1 MASSLRVDQPARVGG
16 TPARPAMSR
25 PIRSASAIVRV
36 RPPPEWEMTRANS
49 GWARGDA
56 SRLMTAEPPADWPAI
71 VTCEGS
77 PPNAAMLSRTHSR
90 PRIMSR
96 RPRLVGASAIQPKPS
111 KPRRYERETVTMPS
125 RLYEAPSYHGLDG
138 DPAKNPPPWI
148 QTSTGSLT
156 DASPGAGVKTLT
168 FSVASPGNEG

>member
-1 MASSLRVDQPARVGG
+1 MASSVRVDHPARVGS
-16 TPARPAMSR
+16 TPARTAISR
-25 PIRSASAIVRV
+25 PMRSASASVRV
-36 RPPPEWEMTRANS
+36 RPPPEWEMARANS

-56 SRLMTAEPPADWPAI
+56 RSDMTAEPPADCPAI
-71 VTCEGS
+71 VTCDGS

-96 RPRLVGASAIQPKPS
+96 SPRFVGASEIQPKPS
-111 KPRRYERETVTMPS
+111 KPSRYERETVTMPS
-125 RLYEAPSYHGLDG
+125 RLYETPSYHGLDG